1 MTDNADDDLILVL
14 EKALP
19 ELTEEHERAAI
30 TWNPHDLVPWD
41 DGRNYAF
48 LGGSDWEESDSTV
61 PEAIGVAVLALVLT
75 KDNLPSFHRI
85 LGVNFPPFSEWRAL
99 VGRWTAED
107 NRHSIALRDHL
118 IVTRAVDPEWLEALR
133 LSHVT
138 HGYEQ
143 NEKSRS
149 LSPAAC
155 LAVMAVHENLSTWF
169 ASRLA
174 EDVESES
181 LSGILRNVAT
191 DDAVQAST
199 FTNFLNAALTAQPDA
214 TVIAVEE
221 AFALNRPIGSD
232 IADLADKIHLIPESY
247 TGAEAFRTAAT
258 ALVDGLGLRT
268 LDGLGADA
276 EAARQK
282 ILARTEA

>member
-19 ELTEEHERAAI
+19 ELTEEYERAAI

-41 DGRNYAF
+41 EGRNYAF
-48 LGGSDWEESDSTV
+48 LGGTDWEESDSTV
-61 PEAIGVAVLALVLT
+61 PEAVGVAVLALVLT

-118 IVTRAVDPEWLEALR
+118 IVTRAVDPEWLERLR

-149 LSPAAC
+149 MSPAAC

-181 LSGILRNVAT
+181 LTGILRNVAT

-221 AFALNRPIGSD
+221 AFELNRPIGSD
-232 IADLADKIHLIPESY
+232 IVDLADKIHLIPESY
-247 TGAEAFRTAAT
+247 TGAEAFRTTAT

-282 ILARTEA
+282 LLARTEG

>member
-19 ELTEEHERAAI
+19 ELTEEHERASI

-41 DGRNYAF
+41 EGRNYAF
-48 LGGSDWEESDSTV
+48 LGGTDWDASDSTM
-61 PEAIGVAVLALVLT
+61 PEATRVAVLALLLT

-118 IVTRAVDPEWLEALR
+118 IVTRAVDPEWLESLR

-143 NEKSRS
+143 NERSRS
-149 LSPAAC
+149 MSPAGC

-181 LSGILRNVAT
+181 LAGILRNVAT
-191 DDAVQAST
+191 DDAVQAQT
-199 FTNFLNAALTAQPDA
+199 FANFLDAALTAQPDA
-214 TVIAVEE
+214 TVVAVEE
-221 AFALNRPIGSD
+221 AFALNHPIGSD
-232 IADLADKIHLIPESY
+232 IADLADKVDQIPESY
-247 TGAEAFRTAAT
+247 VGAEPFRRAAQ
-258 ALVDGLGLRT
+258 ALVDTLGLRT
-268 LDGLGADA
+268 LDGLSEEA

-282 ILARTEA
+282 VLARAEG

>member
-1 MTDNADDDLILVL
+1 VTDNADDDLILVL

-19 ELTEEHERAAI
+19 ELTEEHERSAI

-48 LGGSDWEESDSTV
+48 LGGTDWEESDSAM
-61 PEAIGVAVLALVLT
+61 PEEHRIALLALLLT

-118 IVTRAVDPEWLEALR
+118 IVTRSIDPEWFEALR

-143 NEKSRS
+143 NEKSRTM
-149 LSPAAC
+149 SPAAC

-174 EDVESES
+174 DDVESES
-181 LSGILRNVAT
+181 LAGILRNVAT

-214 TVIAVEE
+214 TVVAVEE
-221 AFALNRPIGSD
+221 AFELNRPIGSD
-232 IADLADKIHLIPESY
+232 IDGLAEKVDLIPESY
-247 TGAEAFRTAAT
+247 VGAEAFRRAAA

-268 LDGLGADA
+268 LDGLSADA

-282 ILARTEA
+282 VLARAEG

>member
-41 DGRNYAF
+41 EGRNYAF
-48 LGGSDWEESDSTV
+48 LGGTDWEASDSTV

-118 IVTRAVDPEWLEALR
+118 IVTRAVDPEWLEKLR

-138 HGYEQ
+138 QGYEQ

-149 LSPAAC
+149 MSPAAC

-174 EDVESES
+174 DDVESES
-181 LSGILRNVAT
+181 LTGILRNVAT

-214 TVIAVEE
+214 TVVAVEE
-221 AFALNRPIGSD
+221 AFSLNRPIGSD

-247 TGAEAFRTAAT
+247 TGAEAFRQAAT

-282 ILARTEA
+282 LLARAEG